1 MKMRKAI
8 ILTAICLMTAGAP
21 ALYAQDYVPTPVTV
35 SKEKVKLSGKLYYSH
50 VVLEKQTLFSIS
62 KAYGVTV
69 DDLYA
74 ANPSL
79 IDKGLQK
86 NSILLIPIKNQDLLE
101 EEASKTT
108 SGGNV
113 AVTPAPAQKEE
124 VETPD
129 YVEHI
134 VKWYEDL
141 NMIAN
146 KYGVSADD
154 IVLYNRLPSKKVT
167 RKQVLRIPLKPFD
180 RSAYVTKE
188 ETAEVPTVV
197 EEPEVEPK
205 EEEIVT
211 PPVQEEEKVEETIPE
226 QVTFTSKQTVQ
237 AALLLPLGAS
247 GKVNDTNMDFY
258 AGVLMAVKDMEE
270 KGIGTELDVY
280 DVSNGLPSKS
290 SLQKC
295 DFILGPIA
303 ALDIKKVYSLT
314 DGKIPII
321 SPLDP
326 KAAPMADT
334 LINVIQAPS
343 PSEAQFSDL
352 ASWIQKDK
360 NPEDVI
366 IVLNEKGKASSAG
379 EGMVRALM
387 ENGISHSTITY
398 SLSEGT
404 GIPSRLT
411 QKMTKTGINRIIV
424 ASDRQEFMNDATRS
438 AGIMVNKGYNVVLY
452 APSRA
457 RNFDIDPDAFHKTEL
472 HVVSSYFVDYSRKDV
487 QKFLLAYR
495 ALYGT
500 EPNQFAFQG
509 YDTAMYFINIVS
521 KYGGGWKYLLEGTT
535 AKGLHTDFKFSGH
548 KNTAVRRI
556 VYGKD
561 FRTVMVN

>member
-86 NSILLIPIKNQDLLE
+86 NSIILIPIKNQDLLE
-101 EEASKTT
+101 EDTSASA
-108 SGGNV
+108 SNRQEEIN
-113 AVTPAPAQKEE
+113 TPEY
-124 VETPD
+124 T
-129 YVEHI
+129 EHI
-134 VKWYEDL
+134 VKWYEDI

-154 IVLYNRLPSKKVT
+154 IVLYNRLPSKKLS
-167 RKQVLRIPLKPFD
+167 RKQLLRIPLKPFD
-180 RSAYVTKE
+180 RSAYSTKE
-188 ETAEVPTVV
+188 ETQEPPVI
-197 EEPEVEPK
+197 EEKPKVEP

-211 PPVQEEEKVEETIPE
+211 PPVQEEEKVEETVPE

-280 DVSNGLPSKS
+280 DVSKGLPSKS
-290 SLQKC
+290 SLEKC
-295 DFILGPIA
+295 DFILGPVA
-303 ALDIKKVYSLT
+303 AADIKKVYSLT

-509 YDTAMYFINIVS
+509 YDTAMYFIGIVS

>member
-1 MKMRKAI
+1 MKTRKAI
-8 ILTAICLMTAGAP
+8 LLTAICLMTAGTTV
-21 ALYAQDYVPTPVTV
+21 LSAQDYVPTPVTV

-86 NSILLIPIKNQDLLE
+86 NSILLIPIKNQDLQE
-101 EEASKTT
+101 ESRKPAETGTVSVPQTAPQEA
-108 SGGNV
+108 
-113 AVTPAPAQKEE
+113 E
-124 VETPD
+124 VETPE
-129 YVEHI
+129 YTEHI

-180 RSAYVTKE
+180 REAYDTKE
-188 ETAEVPTVV
+188 ETPEAPVV
-197 EEPEVEPK
+197 EVEPEPVPEEEVVVPQPVKEEEK
-205 EEEIVT
+205 EEEIV
-211 PPVQEEEKVEETIPE
+211 PE

-247 GKVNDTNMDFY
+247 GKANDTNMDFY
-258 AGVLMAVKDMEE
+258 AGVLMAIKDMEE

-280 DVSNGLPSKS
+280 DVSNGLPSKT
-290 SLQKC
+290 SLEKC
-295 DFILGPIA
+295 DFILGPVAAADIA
-303 ALDIKKVYSLT
+303 KVYSLT
-314 DGKIPII
+314 DGRIPII

-343 PSEAQFSDL
+343 PAEAQFNDL
-352 ASWIQKDK
+352 ASWIQKDR

-366 IVLNEKGKASSAG
+366 IVLNEKGKTSAAG

-387 ENGISHSTITY
+387 EHGINHSTITY

-411 QKMTKTGINRIIV
+411 QKMTKTGVNRIIV

-457 RNFDIDPDAFHKTEL
+457 RNFDIDPDSFHKTEL

-495 ALYGT
+495 ALYST

-509 YDTAMYFINIVS
+509 YDTASYFISIVS
-521 KYGGGWKYLLEGTT
+521 KYGGGWKYLLEGTS

-561 FRTVMVN
+561 FRTVMVD

>member
-1 MKMRKAI
+1 MKTRKAI
-8 ILTAICLMTAGAP
+8 LLTAICLMTAGTP

-86 NSILLIPIKNQDLLE
+86 NSILLIPIKNQDIQE
-101 EEASKTT
+101 EEAPKTT
-108 SGGNV
+108 SSSNI
-113 AVTPAPAQKEE
+113 AATPSPVQKEE
-124 VETPD
+124 VETPE
-129 YVEHI
+129 YTEHI

-180 RSAYVTKE
+180 RSAYATKE
-188 ETAEVPTVV
+188 ETPEVPVTV
-197 EEPEVEPK
+197 EESKVQPK
-205 EEEIVT
+205 EEVVV
-211 PPVQEEEKVEETIPE
+211 PPVQEEEKVVETVPE

-290 SLQKC
+290 SLGKC

-303 ALDIKKVYSLT
+303 AADIKKVYNLT
-314 DGKIPII
+314 EGRIPII

-334 LINVIQAPS
+334 LLNVIQAPS
-343 PSEAQFSDL
+343 SSEAQFNDL
-352 ASWIQKDK
+352 ASWIHKDK
-360 NPEDVI
+360 NPEDII
-366 IVLNEKGKASSAG
+366 IVLKEKGKFNSAG

-411 QKMTKTGINRIIV
+411 QIMTKSGINRIIV

-457 RNFDIDPDAFHKTEL
+457 RNFDIDPDSFHKTEL

-521 KYGGGWKYLLEGTT
+521 KYGGGWKYLLEGS
-535 AKGLHTDFKFSGH
+535 AARGLHTDFKFSGH

-556 VYGKD
+556 VYCKD
-561 FRTVMVN
+561 LRTVMVN

>member
-1 MKMRKAI
+1 MKTRKAI
-8 ILTAICLMTAGAP
+8 LLTAICLMTAGAP
-21 ALYAQDYVPTPVTV
+21 SLYAQDYVPTPVTV

-86 NSILLIPIKNQDLLE
+86 NSILLIPIKNQDLQE
-101 EEASKTT
+101 EEPQKAAT
-108 SGGNV
+108 SSAATV
-113 AVTPAPAQKEE
+113 SPTVEKQRE
-124 VETPD
+124 VDSPEYT
-129 YVEHI
+129 EHV

-154 IVLYNRLPSKKVT
+154 IILYNRLPSKKVT

-180 RSAYVTKE
+180 RAAYAAKE
-188 ETAEVPTVV
+188 EGTEAPVV
-197 EEPEVEPK
+197 NEQPKGKQEEGIVIPPSDEEIKEVE
-205 EEEIVT
+205 T
-211 PPVQEEEKVEETIPE
+211 APE
-226 QVTFTSKQTVQ
+226 QVTFTSKQNIN
-237 AALLLPLGAS
+237 AALLLPFGAS
-247 GKVNDTNMDFY
+247 GKVNDSNMDFY

-280 DVSNGLPSKS
+280 DVSKGLPSKY
-290 SLQKC
+290 SLEKC
-295 DFILGPIA
+295 DFILGPVA
-303 ALDIKKVYSLT
+303 AADIKKVYSLT

-343 PSEAQFSDL
+343 PAEAQFNDM
-352 ASWIQKDK
+352 ASWIRKDM
-360 NPEDVI
+360 NPEDVV
-366 IVLNEKGKASSAG
+366 IVLNEKGRANAAG

-387 ENGISHSTITY
+387 ENGINYSTITY

-438 AGIMVNKGYNVVLY
+438 AGIMVNKGYSVIQY

>member
-1 MKMRKAI
+1 MKTRKAI
-8 ILTAICLMTAGAP
+8 LLTAICLMTAGTP
-21 ALYAQDYVPTPVTV
+21 VLSAQDYVPTPVTV

-86 NSILLIPIKNQDLLE
+86 NSILLIPIKNQDVQE
-101 EEASKTT
+101 EEPVQVQQPQQQTT
-108 SGGNV
+108 
-113 AVTPAPAQKEE
+113 
-124 VETPD
+124 VETPE
-129 YVEHI
+129 YTEHI

-180 RSAYVTKE
+180 KSAYATPKE
-188 ETAEVPTVV
+188 ETPETPPVV
-197 EEPEVEPK
+197 EKEPEIEPEK
-205 EEEIVT
+205 EPVT
-211 PPVQEEEKVEETIPE
+211 PPVQEEEKVEETVPE

-258 AGVLMAVKDMEE
+258 AGVLLAVKDLEE

-280 DVSNGLPSKS
+280 DVSKGLPSRS
-290 SLQKC
+290 SLEKC
-295 DFILGPIA
+295 DFILGPVA
-303 ALDIKKVYSLT
+303 AADINKVYSLT

-343 PSEAQFSDL
+343 PSEAQFNDL
-352 ASWIQKDK
+352 ASWILKDR

-366 IVLNEKGKASSAG
+366 IVLNEKGKASAAG

-387 ENGISHSTITY
+387 ENGINHSTITY

-438 AGIMVNKGYNVVLY
+438 AGIMVNKGYNVIQY
-452 APSRA
+452 APSRT

>member
-101 EEASKTT
+101 EETT
-108 SGGNV
+108 KKAPSGT
-113 AVTPAPAQKEE
+113 AAPTPSVNSQQEE
-124 VETPD
+124 VNTPE
-129 YVEHI
+129 YTEHI

-180 RSAYVTKE
+180 RSAYSTKE
-188 ETAEVPTVV
+188 EAPEVPPVV
-197 EEPEVEPK
+197 EESKVEPK
-205 EEEIVT
+205 EEVVV
-211 PPVQEEEKVEETIPE
+211 PPVQEEKKVEETIPE

-280 DVSNGLPSKS
+280 DVSKGLPSKS
-290 SLQKC
+290 SLEKC
-295 DFILGPIA
+295 DFILGPVA
-303 ALDIKKVYSLT
+303 AADIKKVYSLT

-379 EGMVRALM
+379 EGMVSGPFHSSRSDKFHRAPEAYVHIL
-387 ENGISHSTITY
+387 
-398 SLSEGT
+398 
-404 GIPSRLT
+404 
-411 QKMTKTGINRIIV
+411 
-424 ASDRQEFMNDATRS
+424 FS
-438 AGIMVNKGYNVVLY
+438 ARVGHILN
-452 APSRA
+452 
-457 RNFDIDPDAFHKTEL
+457 
-472 HVVSSYFVDYSRKDV
+472 
-487 QKFLLAYR
+487 
-495 ALYGT
+495 
-500 EPNQFAFQG
+500 
-509 YDTAMYFINIVS
+509 
-521 KYGGGWKYLLEGTT
+521 YL
-535 AKGLHTDFKFSGH
+535 
-548 KNTAVRRI
+548 
-556 VYGKD
+556 
-561 FRTVMVN
+561 

>member
-1 MKMRKAI
+1 MRKAI

-101 EEASKTT
+101 EEAPKTT
-108 SGGNV
+108 SSGKV

-180 RSAYVTKE
+180 RSAYSTKE
-188 ETAEVPTVV
+188 EAPEVPPVV
-197 EEPEVEPK
+197 EESKVEPK
-205 EEEIVT
+205 EEVVV
-211 PPVQEEEKVEETIPE
+211 PPVQEEKKVEETIPE

-247 GKVNDTNMDFY
+247 GKVNDT
-258 AGVLMAVKDMEE
+258 
-270 KGIGTELDVY
+270 
-280 DVSNGLPSKS
+280 
-290 SLQKC
+290 
-295 DFILGPIA
+295 
-303 ALDIKKVYSLT
+303 
-314 DGKIPII
+314 
-321 SPLDP
+321 
-326 KAAPMADT
+326 
-334 LINVIQAPS
+334 
-343 PSEAQFSDL
+343 
-352 ASWIQKDK
+352 
-360 NPEDVI
+360 
-366 IVLNEKGKASSAG
+366 
-379 EGMVRALM
+379 
-387 ENGISHSTITY
+387 
-398 SLSEGT
+398 
-404 GIPSRLT
+404 
-411 QKMTKTGINRIIV
+411 
-424 ASDRQEFMNDATRS
+424 
-438 AGIMVNKGYNVVLY
+438 
-452 APSRA
+452 
-457 RNFDIDPDAFHKTEL
+457 
-472 HVVSSYFVDYSRKDV
+472 
-487 QKFLLAYR
+487 
-495 ALYGT
+495 
-500 EPNQFAFQG
+500 
-509 YDTAMYFINIVS
+509 
-521 KYGGGWKYLLEGTT
+521 
-535 AKGLHTDFKFSGH
+535 
-548 KNTAVRRI
+548 
-556 VYGKD
+556 
-561 FRTVMVN
+561 

>member
-101 EEASKTT
+101 EETT
-108 SGGNV
+108 KKAPSGT
-113 AVTPAPAQKEE
+113 AAPTPSVNIQQEE
-124 VETPD
+124 VNTPE
-129 YVEHI
+129 YTEHI

-180 RSAYVTKE
+180 RSAYSTKE
-188 ETAEVPTVV
+188 ETQEPPVI
-197 EEPEVEPK
+197 EEKPKVEP

-211 PPVQEEEKVEETIPE
+211 PPVQEEKKVEETIPE

-280 DVSNGLPSKS
+280 DVSKGLPSKY
-290 SLQKC
+290 SLEKC
-295 DFILGPIA
+295 DFILGPVA
-303 ALDIKKVYSLT
+303 AADIKKVYSLT

-343 PSEAQFSDL
+343 PAEAQFNDM
-352 ASWIQKDK
+352 ASWIRKDM
-360 NPEDVI
+360 NPEDVV
-366 IVLNEKGKASSAG
+366 IVLNEKGRANAAG

-387 ENGISHSTITY
+387 ENGINYSTITY

-438 AGIMVNKGYNVVLY
+438 AGIMVNKGYSVIQY

-548 KNTAVRRI
+548 KNTAVRRL